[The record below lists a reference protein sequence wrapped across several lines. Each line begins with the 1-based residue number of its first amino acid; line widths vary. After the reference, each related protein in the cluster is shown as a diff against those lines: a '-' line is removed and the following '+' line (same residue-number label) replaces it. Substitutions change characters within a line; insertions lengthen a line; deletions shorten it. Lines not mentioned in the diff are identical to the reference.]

1 MKKRRLVLIVSALAL
16 AYAAHAQPGH
26 TGGPRFTGST
36 AKLFGDNQAFSAD
49 METQVAAGSDQ
60 TMTMPGKL
68 AFDGGKS
75 RFDMDMGAAK
85 GGQMSPERADQMKA
99 MGMDKLTT
107 ISRPDKKV
115 VYLIYTGLSA
125 YAETAL
131 QDPEASKP
139 ASAFKMDKT
148 ELGKETVSGHA
159 CVKNKVVVT
168 DDQGNKHE
176 STVWNA
182 TDLKDFPVKI
192 ETTEQGSHAMT
203 TLFTN
208 IKLGK
213 PDAAVFDPPSD
224 FKKYDS
230 PQALMQQEM
239 MKRMGGMNLPPGH
252 P

>member
-1 MKKRRLVLIVSALAL
+1 MKKQRLLLIASAIAL
-16 AYAAHAQPGH
+16 TCAVRAQPGH
-26 TGGPRFTGST
+26 TSGPRFTGSM
-36 AKLFGDNQAFSAD
+36 AKLFGENQAFSAD
-49 METQVAAGSDQ
+49 MEAQVGAGGDQ

-85 GGQMSPERADQMKA
+85 GGQMSPHMAEQMKA
-99 MGMDKLTT
+99 MGMDKLTS
-107 ISRPDKKV
+107 ISRPDKKI

-125 YAETAL
+125 YAETPL
-131 QDPEASKP
+131 QDPEATKP

-148 ELGKETVSGHA
+148 ELGKDTVDGHT

-182 TDLKDFPVKI
+182 TDLKDFPIKI
-192 ETTEQGSHAMT
+192 ETTEQGGQTMT

-208 IKLGK
+208 VKLAK

-239 MKRMGGMNLPPGH
+239 TKRMGGMNLPPGH

>member
-1 MKKRRLVLIVSALAL
+1 MNKQRLILILSAFAV
-16 AYAAHAQPGH
+16 ACAVHAQPGH
-26 TGGPRFTGST
+26 TAGPRFSGSM

-49 METQVAAGSDQ
+49 MEAQVAAGGDQ

-85 GGQMSPERADQMKA
+85 GGQMSPRAAEQMKA

-125 YAETAL
+125 YAETPL
-131 QDPEASKP
+131 QDPEATKP
-139 ASAFKMDKT
+139 SSAFKMDKT
-148 ELGKETVSGHA
+148 ELGKETVDSHP

-192 ETTEQGSHAMT
+192 ETSEQGGHTMT

-208 IKLGK
+208 IKLAK

-224 FKKYDS
+224 YKKYDS

-239 MKRMGGMNLPPGH
+239 MKRMGGMNMPPGH

>member
-1 MKKRRLVLIVSALAL
+1 MVLIISALAL
-16 AYAAHAQPGH
+16 ACAVQAQPGRS
-26 TGGPRFTGST
+26 GGPRFSGSM
-36 AKLFGDNQAFSAD
+36 AKLFGENQAFSAD
-49 METQVAAGSDQ
+49 MEAQVIADGDQ

-68 AFDGGKS
+68 AFDAGKS

-85 GGQMSPERADQMKA
+85 GGKMSPQMAEQIKA
-99 MGMDKLTT
+99 MGMDKITT
-107 ISRPDKKV
+107 ISRPDKKA

-125 YAETAL
+125 YTETPL
-131 QDPEASKP
+131 QDPEADKP

-148 ELGKETVSGHA
+148 ELGKETVDGHA

-182 TDLKDFPVKI
+182 TDLKDFPIKI
-192 ETTEQGSHAMT
+192 ETTEREGHTMT
-203 TLFTN
+203 THFTN

-213 PDAAVFDPPSD
+213 PDAGVFDPPAD

-239 MKRMGGMNLPPGH
+239 MKRMGGMNAQPAH